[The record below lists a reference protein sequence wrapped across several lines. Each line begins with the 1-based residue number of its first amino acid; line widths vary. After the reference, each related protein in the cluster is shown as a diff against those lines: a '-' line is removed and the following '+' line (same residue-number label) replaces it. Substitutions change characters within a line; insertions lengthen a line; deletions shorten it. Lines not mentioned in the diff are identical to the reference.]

1 MEYGLKRL
9 VLGSAAF
16 LPVPE
21 TKYIAI
27 ADARLVIQ
35 EALYIE
41 QKFDFIVENYIEF
54 EEALIKSGIQNMILG
69 GQDYT
74 WFRINR
80 ALFDRRVM
88 NLLTTAI
95 SYSDSVIQH
104 LNRIFLQD
112 IEKVDPA
119 MAGYSAQYDARI
131 GYRTMC
137 KLRNFIQH
145 QGLPVHGT
153 AYHSQWIE
161 KDGVRKAVMRNTVD
175 PYLIPDELR
184 EGKFNRSILKELE
197 SIGKKIDLKS
207 MVRDYIE
214 GLSIAHEDV
223 RQHISA
229 RINSSLAILEEAIQA
244 FEQAFP
250 QEGSIVGLAA
260 VKRTPG
266 PSYEEDLAILREPNE
281 HRLYLETK
289 NPMLVNLR
297 RRYASTEV
305 VEK

>member
-1 MEYGLKRL
+1 MDHGLKRL

-16 LPVPE
+16 LPIPE
-21 TKYIAI
+21 AKYTAI
-27 ADARLVIQ
+27 ADARMVIR

-80 ALFDRRVM
+80 ALFDRRIM

-95 SYSDSVIQH
+95 AYSDSVEQH
-104 LNRIFLQD
+104 LNRMFSRD
-112 IEKVDPA
+112 IEKVNPA
-119 MAGYSAQYDARI
+119 MAGYSAQYDSRI

-161 KDGVRKAVMRNTVD
+161 RDGVRKAVMRNTVD
-175 PYLIPDELR
+175 PYLSPDELR
-184 EGKFNRSILKELE
+184 DGKFNRTILAELE
-197 SIGKKIDLKS
+197 AIGDKIDLKS

-214 GLSIAHEDV
+214 GLSIAHGGV

-229 RINSSLAILEEAIQA
+229 LTDSSLVVLEEAIQS

-260 VKRTPG
+260 VKRKPG
-266 PSYEEDLAILREPNE
+266 PCYEEDLAILREPNE

-289 NPMLVNLR
+289 NPTLVNLR
-297 RRYASTEV
+297 RRYASSEV